1 MPRSGT
7 AGSCDDSV
15 CNLLRKR
22 QTFSMVAE
30 PFYILNSSM
39 CRFQFLYILTSTC
52 CFLVF
57 CDSYPSG

>member
-15 CNLLRKR
+15 YNLLRNC

-30 PFYILNSSM
+30 PFYILSSSM
-39 CRFQFLYILTSTC
+39 CRFQFLYIPTSTC
-52 CFLVF
+52 CFLGF
-57 CDSYPSG
+57 CYSYPSG